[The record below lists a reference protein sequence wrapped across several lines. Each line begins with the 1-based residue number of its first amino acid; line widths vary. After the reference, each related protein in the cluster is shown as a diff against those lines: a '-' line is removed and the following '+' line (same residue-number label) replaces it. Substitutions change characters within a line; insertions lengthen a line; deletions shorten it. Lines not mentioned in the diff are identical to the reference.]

1 MNQGGPNGFAESA
14 FQVLP
19 CTNKHILF
27 GPNPLNRTFQAFLL
41 MERSRPEKENDRS
54 FYAPPAVRPGRTH
67 T

>member
-1 MNQGGPNGFAESA
+1 MNQGEPAGFAESV

-27 GPNPLNRTFQAFLL
+27 GPNPLNRTFQAFPL
-41 MERSRPEKENDRS
+41 MQRSHSKKENDRS
-54 FYAPPAVRPGRTH
+54 FYDPSAVRPGRTH